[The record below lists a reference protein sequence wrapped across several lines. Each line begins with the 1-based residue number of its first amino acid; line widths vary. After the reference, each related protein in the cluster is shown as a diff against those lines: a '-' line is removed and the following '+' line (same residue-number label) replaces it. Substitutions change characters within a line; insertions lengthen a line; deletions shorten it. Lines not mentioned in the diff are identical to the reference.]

1 VRAHRT
7 VDEQLR
13 LLTDEQIVRAFPTL
27 TKPRK
32 LLEATRVASLMPS
45 LLLHLVLAEEVR
57 RSGGDLTQLAAWRR
71 QRWGS
76 RVEQQFVLQRQR
88 FQRISY
94 YQLVLKERGEAME
107 YYYQLSNQEI
117 LFEDLLQQH
126 YPPKPGKP
134 QQGVMRQVSLQ
145 GLPKSFAKRL
155 RKAQPGVPIQP
166 LVTGKA
172 VFLLQVIERH
182 EPELDQE
189 VRDLLENEIEQ
200 QWMQD
205 ELQRRLEAIEPV
217 GTLSNPAT
225 SA

>member
-1 VRAHRT
+1 MTLLTDPDSKPELDEVAETRPPDELAGPSL
-7 VDEQLR
+7 DEQLR

-32 LLEATRVASLMPS
+32 LLEATRVASLMPN
-45 LLLHLVLAEEVR
+45 LLLHLLLAEEVR

-117 LFEDLLQQH
+117 QI
-126 YPPKPGKP
+126 G
-134 QQGVMRQVSLQ
+134 R
-145 GLPKSFAKRL
+145 A
-155 RKAQPGVPIQP
+155 
-166 LVTGKA
+166 LV
-172 VFLLQVIERH
+172 
-182 EPELDQE
+182 
-189 VRDLLENEIEQ
+189 
-200 QWMQD
+200 
-205 ELQRRLEAIEPV
+205 
-217 GTLSNPAT
+217 
-225 SA
+225 